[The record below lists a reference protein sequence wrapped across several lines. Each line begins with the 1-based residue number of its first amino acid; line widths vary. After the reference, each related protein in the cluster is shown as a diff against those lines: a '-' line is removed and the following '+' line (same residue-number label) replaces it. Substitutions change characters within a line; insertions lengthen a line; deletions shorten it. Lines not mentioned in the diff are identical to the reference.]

1 MRILALTLACLL
13 PTSALAIGDE
23 SADPPKPT
31 ETSTKCEGAQVWDP
45 VKQACVNPQ
54 GASLDNDTL
63 FDAAR
68 ELAYAGRPGDALA
81 VLAAMTEGE
90 TDRVLTYRG
99 FALRKAGDWEAG
111 RAMYDR
117 ALAQNPDNFLARS
130 YLGMGLV
137 ERGDMPAAMDQLFEI
152 RARGGAGTRAEI
164 ELARALA
171 TSKAVNY

>member
-1 MRILALTLACLL
+1 MRIVTLTLACLL
-13 PTSALAIGDE
+13 PTAALAIGDE
-23 SADPPKPT
+23 SPTAPKPT
-31 ETSTKCEGAQVWDP
+31 ETTVKCVGAQVWDP

-54 GASLDNDTL
+54 GAALDNDTL
-63 FDAAR
+63 FEAVR
-68 ELAYAGRPGDALA
+68 ELAYAGRPEDALV

-99 FALRKAGDWEAG
+99 FAMRKAGDWDGG

-152 RARGGAGTRAEI
+152 RARGGAGTRAGI
-164 ELARALA
+164 ALARALA
-171 TSKAVNY
+171 ASRVVNY